1 MRMVRHLKEQGK
13 SFEPEEFRHNGHI
26 GPGPKPGPKRAVNV
40 SVDAEILKVAKE
52 MRLNL
57 SQALEE
63 ALRELTEKERDRR
76 FYEENKAFFDYH
88 NELVEKYGTLAEAL
102 YGADAFDDPSV

>member
-1 MRMVRHLKEQGK
+1 MSRYLKEQDQP
-13 SFEPEEFRHNGHI
+13 FEHGESRQI
-26 GPGPKPGPKRAVNV
+26 GRRRKPGPKRAVNV

-52 MRLNL
+52 MKLNL
-57 SQALEE
+57 SQALED

-88 NELVEKYGTLAEAL
+88 NELAEKYGTLSEIL
-102 YGADAFDDPSV
+102 LGLRDDDQAV

>member
-1 MRMVRHLKEQGK
+1 MRMSRYLKEQGK
-13 SFEPEEFRHNGHI
+13 PFDRGEPRHSGHI
-26 GPGPKPGPKRAVNV
+26 GRRPKPGPKRAVNV

-52 MRLNL
+52 MKLNL
-57 SQALEE
+57 SQALED
-63 ALRELTEKERDRR
+63 ALRKLTEEERDRR
-76 FYEENKAFFDYH
+76 FYEENKAFFDHH